1 MNVSFVQGN
10 LLITVFSVTNVLEED
25 DKIVLRRLSKEC
37 SARFRDKLKE
47 IEVENEQNRATAV

>member
-1 MNVSFVQGN
+1 M
-10 LLITVFSVTNVLEED
+10 TVVSVTNALEDD

-47 IEVENEQNRATAV
+47 VEVENEQSQATAV